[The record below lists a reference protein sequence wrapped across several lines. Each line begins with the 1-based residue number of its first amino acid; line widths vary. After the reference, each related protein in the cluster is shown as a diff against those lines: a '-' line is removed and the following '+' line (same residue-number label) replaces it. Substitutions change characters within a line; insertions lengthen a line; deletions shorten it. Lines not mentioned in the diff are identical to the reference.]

1 MMSATAPPTRGPDQ
15 RLVDRVRL
23 RACGVLSIRE
33 RGPCMQTV
41 ALTGFGMSSGLIAMF
56 DR

>member
-1 MMSATAPPTRGPDQ
+1 MSATAPPTRRPDQ
-15 RLVDRVRL
+15 RFVDRVRL